1 MKGQIKTA
9 EDIALLREGGKRL
22 ARVLRALEKEVRP
35 GVTTKSLDD
44 LAYKLI
50 TEGGDEPAFLNYTP
64 QGAPRPYP
72 ATLCVSINDE
82 IVHGIPNEEE
92 KILQEGDIVSL
103 DIGLAHQ
110 GRFVDMA
117 STLPVGAVD
126 AKALELLEVT
136 KAALMAGIQAAK
148 GSGYINDIGKAV
160 EKVVQKGGF
169 TVLSELGGHGVGY
182 AVHEPPYVA
191 NFALKGKGLKLLPG
205 MVLAL
210 EPIVTEG
217 EDELYLDRDGH
228 TYKTVD
234 GARTAQFEHT
244 ILITEGKPEILT
256 V

>member
-136 KAALMAGIQAAK
+136 KAALMAGIQAAGEGAAISMISVK
-148 GSGYINDIGKAV
+148 QLRRWYKRVGLPCSLSSGDMEWGMQYTNRRMWQILRLK
-160 EKVVQKGGF
+160 EK
-169 TVLSELGGHGVGY
+169 
-182 AVHEPPYVA
+182 
-191 NFALKGKGLKLLPG
+191 
-205 MVLAL
+205 
-210 EPIVTEG
+210 
-217 EDELYLDRDGH
+217 D
-228 TYKTVD
+228 
-234 GARTAQFEHT
+234 
-244 ILITEGKPEILT
+244 
-256 V
+256 